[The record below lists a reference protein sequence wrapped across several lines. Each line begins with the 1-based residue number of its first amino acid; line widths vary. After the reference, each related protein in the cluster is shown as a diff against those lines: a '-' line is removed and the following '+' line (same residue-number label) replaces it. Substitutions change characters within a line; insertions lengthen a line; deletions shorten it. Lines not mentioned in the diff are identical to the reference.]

1 MNAVTLAATVAVVT
15 RKTMTSQ
22 PRRNTAQWRMAR
34 VVTDLKHLKKT
45 LSITLRMSVVTLSAL
60 DGDETQGMAVHPG

>member
-22 PRRNTAQWRMAR
+22 PQRNTAQWRMAR
-34 VVTDLKHLKKT
+34 VVTDLKDLKKT
-45 LSITLRMSVVTLSAL
+45 LSITLRMIVVTLSAL
-60 DGDETQGMAVHPG
+60 DGGETQGMAVHPG